1 MPRSLRASRSLIESG
16 VRSESKD
23 SGVAPSVMKKSSQVL
38 FSHKSTKMSSNI
50 LSNTAS
56 RTLAG
61 ASLREIH
68 SIEHDRHMT
77 KENKRQM
84 LKGIMKMTEDAVTT
98 NSEAKAL
105 IEQLNA
111 TDFSKPFI
119 QLSDRANDEISK
131 LQGQLRAQEQ
141 VTLNLTAE
149 KEALEQQLESVMQ
162 RFAELQTEHMKLLAV
177 NNVDAEALKEQIAT
191 LQAENAILKDD
202 NQRLLEK
209 ERMVETHLATASQE
223 KGTIATQLEALQ
235 EETRYLLAQ
244 RQLDMQ
250 ERRRLHNIIQDL
262 RGAIRVAIRLRPST
276 TVMSPGGSHSGI
288 RFEFPDSMT
297 DKRLISLFGKAEKS
311 LDGMKVRRAEHSYE
325 FDRVYSMEAT
335 QQDVWNDV
343 SELVQSALDGFRVC
357 IFAYGQT
364 ASGKTHTMLGP
375 SSSSWATMAPEDKGI
390 MPRAVEQIF
399 LFASE
404 TARDQWSYKLTAS
417 FFEIYNDTVQ
427 DLLIPK
433 TGSNSNTGK
442 KCQIMRDASGNAY
455 VDNLFKKDVTSPD
468 ELNWLLCQAFNNRAV
483 GSTDMNARS
492 SRSHAIFQLDISAS
506 NEEHNQQL
514 QGQLN
519 LIDLAGSENV
529 EKSGAKEER
538 LAEAIAINKSLT
550 ALSSVIC
557 SLVTKTPH
565 VPYRDS
571 KLTSILQPSLSGD
584 SKTMVV
590 VTLSPE
596 ESNYQEAVSS
606 LKFAARIAGVET
618 MPKHRTHKS
627 GR

>member
-1 MPRSLRASRSLIESG
+1 MPSSLRGSRSLVESG
-16 VRSESKD
+16 LRGESRD
-23 SGVAPSVMKKSSQVL
+23 SGVGPSVMKKSNQVL
-38 FSHKSTKMSSNI
+38 FPHKTAKMTSA
-50 LSNTAS
+50 LGKVTA

-61 ASLREIH
+61 ASLSEIH
-68 SIEHDRHMT
+68 SIEHDRHVT
-77 KENKRQM
+77 KESKKQTLR
-84 LKGIMKMTEDAVTT
+84 GIMKMTEDAATT

-111 TDFSKPFI
+111 TDFSKPLI
-119 QLSDRANDEISK
+119 QLSDRANDEISRLK
-131 LQGQLRAQEQ
+131 GQLRAQEQ
-141 VTLNLTAE
+141 VTCNLTAE
-149 KEALEQQLESVMQ
+149 KEALEQQLASITQ
-162 RFAELQTEHMKLLAV
+162 RFTELQTEHTKLLAV
-177 NNVDAEALKEQIAT
+177 SSVDVEGLREQIAT
-191 LQAENAILKDD
+191 LQATNATLKDD
-202 NQRLLEK
+202 NYRLLER

-223 KGTIATQLEALQ
+223 KGDIARQLEALQ

-276 TVMSPGGSHSGI
+276 TAMSPGGLDNGI
-288 RFEFPDSMT
+288 RFEFPDIAT
-297 DKRLISLFGKAEKS
+297 DKRLISLFGRAEKS

-325 FDRVYSMEAT
+325 FDRVYPMDAT
-335 QQDVWNDV
+335 QQDIWNDV

-399 LFASE
+399 LFANE
-404 TARDQWSYKLTAS
+404 TARDKWSYKLTAS

-427 DLLIPK
+427 DLLVQK
-433 TGSNSNTGK
+433 TSGNMGK
-442 KCQIMRDASGNAY
+442 KCQIMRDANGNAY
-455 VDNLFKKDVTSPD
+455 VDNLFKKDVASPE
-468 ELNWLLCQAFNNRAV
+468 ELNWLLCQAFDNRAV

-506 NEEHNQQL
+506 NDEHNQQL

-571 KLTSILQPSLSGD
+571 KLTSILQSSLSGD

-618 MPKHRTHKS
+618 MPKHRTLKS
-627 GR
+627 GK

>member
-1 MPRSLRASRSLIESG
+1 MPNSLRGSRSLVESGMRNETRESG
-16 VRSESKD
+16 VS
-23 SGVAPSVMKKSSQVL
+23 PSVMKKSSQVL
-38 FSHKSTKMSSNI
+38 FSHKATKMVST
-50 LSNTAS
+50 LSKTAAK
-56 RTLAG
+56 TLAG
-61 ASLREIH
+61 ASLSEIH
-68 SIEHDRHMT
+68 SIEHDRHST
-77 KENKRQM
+77 KGSKKQALREIIKT
-84 LKGIMKMTEDAVTT
+84 TEDAVTT
-98 NSEAKAL
+98 NSKAKAL

-111 TDFSKPFI
+111 TDFSRPLI
-119 QLSDRANDEISK
+119 QLSDRANDEIARLK
-131 LQGQLRAQEQ
+131 GQLRAQEQ
-141 VTLNLTAE
+141 VTCNLTAE
-149 KEALEQQLESVMQ
+149 KESLEQQLAGMIQ
-162 RFAELQTEHMKLLAV
+162 RLTELQTEHTKLLAIG
-177 NNVDAEALKEQIAT
+177 NVDVESLQEQIAV
-191 LQAENAILKDD
+191 LQATNATLKDE
-202 NQRLLEK
+202 NQRLLER
-209 ERMVETHLATASQE
+209 ERMMETRLATSSQE
-223 KGTIATQLEALQ
+223 KGAIVGQLEALQ

-276 TVMSPGGSHSGI
+276 IVMSPGGIDNGI
-288 RFEFPDSMT
+288 RFEFPDSAT
-297 DKRLISLFGKAEKS
+297 DKRLISLFGRAEKS

-325 FDRVYSMEAT
+325 FDRVYSMDAT

-375 SSSSWATMAPEDKGI
+375 SSGSWATMAPEDKGI

-399 LFASE
+399 LFANE
-404 TARDQWSYKLTAS
+404 TARDKWSYELTAS

-427 DLLIPK
+427 DLLVQK
-433 TGSNSNTGK
+433 SGGNMGK
-442 KCQIMRDASGNAY
+442 KCQIMRDANGNAY
-455 VDNLFKKDVTSPD
+455 VDNLFRKNVASPE
-468 ELNWLLCQAFNNRAV
+468 ELNWLLCQAFDNRAV

-492 SRSHAIFQLDISAS
+492 SRSHAIFQLDINAS

-514 QGQLN
+514 HGQLN

-590 VTLSPE
+590 VTLAPE
-596 ESNYQEAVSS
+596 ENNYQEAVSS

-618 MPKHRTHKS
+618 MPKHRALRSTK
-627 GR
+627 

>member
-1 MPRSLRASRSLIESG
+1 MPSSLHTSRSLIESG

-23 SGVAPSVMKKSSQVL
+23 SGVAPSVMKKSNQVL
-38 FSHKSTKMSSNI
+38 FSHKSTKVTSA
-50 LSNTAS
+50 LSKTAM

-61 ASLREIH
+61 ASLSEIH
-68 SIEHDRHMT
+68 SIEHDRHIA
-77 KENKRQM
+77 KDNKRQM

-119 QLSDRANDEISK
+119 QLSDRANDEISR

-149 KEALEQQLESVMQ
+149 KEALEQQLESMVQ
-162 RFAELQTEHMKLLAV
+162 RFTELQTEHTKLSAI
-177 NNVDAEALKEQIAT
+177 NNVDAESLKEQIAI
-191 LQAENAILKDD
+191 LQTENAALRDD

-209 ERMVETHLATASQE
+209 ERAAEAYLTTACQE
-223 KGTIATQLEALQ
+223 KGTIAAQLETLQ
-235 EETRYLLAQ
+235 VETRYLLAQ

-276 TVMSPGGSHSGI
+276 TLMSPGGCSDNSI
-288 RFEFPDSMT
+288 RFEFPDSLT

-325 FDRVYSMEAT
+325 FDRVYPMDST

-343 SELVQSALDGFRVC
+343 SELVQSALDGYRVC

-375 SSSSWATMAPEDKGI
+375 SSGSWATMAPEDKGI

-399 LFASE
+399 LFAKE
-404 TARDQWSYKLTAS
+404 TARDKWSYKLTAS

-427 DLLIPK
+427 DLLISK
-433 TGSNSNTGK
+433 ASNNNNTGK
-442 KCQIMRDASGNAY
+442 KCQIMRDANGNAY

-483 GSTDMNARS
+483 GSTDMNVRS

-557 SLVTKTPH
+557 SLVTKAPH

-571 KLTSILQPSLSGD
+571 KLTSVLQPSLSGD
-584 SKTMVV
+584 SKTMVI

-596 ESNYQEAVSS
+596 EGNYQETVSS
-606 LKFAARIAGVET
+606 LKFSARIAGVET
-618 MPKHRTHKS
+618 MPKHRTQKVVK
-627 GR
+627 

>member
-1 MPRSLRASRSLIESG
+1 MPSSLRGSRSLVESS
-16 VRSESKD
+16 VRGESRD
-23 SGVAPSVMKKSSQVL
+23 SGVSPSVMKKSNQVL
-38 FSHKSTKMSSNI
+38 FPHKTAKMASTLGKV
-50 LSNTAS
+50 TA

-61 ASLREIH
+61 ASLSEIH
-68 SIEHDRHMT
+68 SIEHDRHVT
-77 KENKRQM
+77 KESKKQTLR
-84 LKGIMKMTEDAVTT
+84 GIMKMTEDAATT

-111 TDFSKPFI
+111 TDFSKPLI
-119 QLSDRANDEISK
+119 QLSDRANDEISRLK
-131 LQGQLRAQEQ
+131 GQLRAQEQ
-141 VTLNLTAE
+141 VTCNLTAE
-149 KEALEQQLESVMQ
+149 KEALEQQLASITQ
-162 RFAELQTEHMKLLAV
+162 RFTELQTEHTKLLAV
-177 NNVDAEALKEQIAT
+177 SSVDVEGLREQIAT
-191 LQAENAILKDD
+191 LQATNATLKDD
-202 NQRLLEK
+202 NYRLLER

-223 KGTIATQLEALQ
+223 KGDIARQLEALQ

-276 TVMSPGGSHSGI
+276 TAMSPGGSDNGI
-288 RFEFPDSMT
+288 RFEFPDIAT
-297 DKRLISLFGKAEKS
+297 DKRLISLFGRAEKS

-325 FDRVYSMEAT
+325 FDRVYPMDAT
-335 QQDVWNDV
+335 QQDIWNDV

-399 LFASE
+399 LFANE
-404 TARDQWSYKLTAS
+404 TARDKWSYKLTAS

-427 DLLIPK
+427 DLLVQK
-433 TGSNSNTGK
+433 TSGNTGK
-442 KCQIMRDASGNAY
+442 KCQIMRDANGNAY
-455 VDNLFKKDVTSPD
+455 VDNLFKKDVTSPE
-468 ELNWLLCQAFNNRAV
+468 ELNWLLCQAFDNRAV

-506 NEEHNQQL
+506 NGEHNQQL

-571 KLTSILQPSLSGD
+571 KLTSILQSSLSGD

-618 MPKHRTHKS
+618 MPKHRTLKS
-627 GR
+627 GK